1 MISFLAII
9 LVTDPFGRSEG
20 PHLEGA
26 LHPALQTW
34 RGDHLPTT
42 FRSKLIGV
50 ALCLPDVATTAA
62 ESESKKHDRRG
73 VRLRISGDNAIDQ
86 RSSLDSTDPYHPI
99 TMSGSDSS
107 LVSHPV
113 RPDMS

>member
-1 MISFLAII
+1 VISFLAII

-26 LHPALQTW
+26 LHPALEG
-34 RGDHLPTT
+34 RREDHLPTT

-50 ALCLPDVATTAA
+50 SLCLPDVATTAA

-73 VRLRISGDNAIDQ
+73 VRLSISGDNATYQ
-86 RSSLDSTDPYHPI
+86 RSSLDSTDPHHPI
-99 TMSGSDSS
+99 TMPSDHCR
-107 LVSHPV
+107 LVS
-113 RPDMS
+113 RPCLLVMS